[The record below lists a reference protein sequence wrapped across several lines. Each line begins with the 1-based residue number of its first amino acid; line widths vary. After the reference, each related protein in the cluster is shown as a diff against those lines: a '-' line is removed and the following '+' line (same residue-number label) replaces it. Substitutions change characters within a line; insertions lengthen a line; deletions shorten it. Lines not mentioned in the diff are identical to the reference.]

1 MPSFSQKLK
10 FMELLARDLTLIPG
24 VCGELR
30 HKVRKTAK
38 LVFVCGLCFQSQ
50 FSAPADICL
59 GCNWNW
65 FNSQNPRTLT
75 GADSAGWRAGGSL
88 AFKI

>member
-1 MPSFSQKLK
+1 MSSLSRKLK
-10 FMELLARDLTLIPG
+10 FMELLARNLTSIPG
-24 VCGELR
+24 ICGGPRRKVC
-30 HKVRKTAK
+30 KTET

-50 FSAPADICL
+50 FSAPADIRL

-65 FNSQNPRTLT
+65 CNSQNPRTLT
-75 GADSAGWRAGGSL
+75 GADSAGWWAGSSL